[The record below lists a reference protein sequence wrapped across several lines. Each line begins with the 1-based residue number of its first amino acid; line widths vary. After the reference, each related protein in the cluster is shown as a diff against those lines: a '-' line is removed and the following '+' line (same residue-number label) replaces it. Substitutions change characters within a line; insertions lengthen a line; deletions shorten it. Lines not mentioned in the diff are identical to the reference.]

1 MKKFLIALLL
11 AGVAL
16 AGRAQIT
23 PATALSINLGTRNLQ
38 NSQGDAL
45 GFNVPGNWPAVF
57 LSGSSLTFNSGSTLT
72 VNSGATVSGLVS
84 QLVAGSGIT
93 LSPSGGQGVVTVSAS
108 GGLPGGSNTQLQ
120 YNNSGVFGGTSG
132 LTWSGTG
139 LALAASG
146 AISVFDLSN
155 ANVGGDSLIRFTNDQ
170 GARLYSA
177 VLGST
182 FAGTTAGISNNNLAL
197 ITTSQTG
204 GTYPSA
210 LMFGTGNGA
219 PVYLMANNTNYIKLD
234 GAGNT
239 SLPLLTTNGVV
250 TTNSGIGNLAST
262 TSLSGIAVSGAAGS
276 FTTLSA
282 SSTVG
287 GAGFS
292 TLFNSPPP
300 IGQVTPNPGAFT
312 TLSASN
318 TVSGTGFSTYLAS
331 PPAIGATTPN
341 TVAATTVNG
350 LTLTANATG
359 FSVAGGTTS
368 KTLTLNNS
376 LGLSGTDGTTFTFPG
391 ASDTVVTLAAT
402 QTLTNKTLTS
412 PTLTTPALGTPASGV
427 ATNLTGLP
435 LTTGVTGNLPVTNL
449 NSGTSASSTTFWRG
463 DGTWATPASAAGTVT
478 TLSVASANGF
488 AGTVANPTTTPAIT
502 LTATVT
508 GILKGNG
515 TAISAATAGTD
526 YLTPTGSGGGL
537 SGVVYSVAGNSG
549 TVTQDQVTGL
559 SSTGLVKR
567 TSANTLAIAVS
578 NTDYQAPITFGTGVL
593 TALGVNVGT
602 VGAPVINGGVLGT
615 PSSGTVTNLTGTASI
630 NINGTVGATTPN
642 TGAFTTL
649 SASSTVSGTGF
660 STYLASP
667 PAIGGTAP
675 STGAFT
681 TLTATSV
688 NGLTLTA
695 NATGFSVAGGTTS
708 KTLTVSNSL
717 TLAGTDSTTM
727 TFPSTSATIARTDAA
742 NTFTGHQTIEGVT
755 STGATGTGNLVYS
768 ASPTLTT
775 PALGTPSALVLT
787 NATGLP
793 LGGGGTGQTTALAA
807 RNAVNKGD
815 TALTDAATIA
825 TDCATGNVFTM
836 TLITTGRTMGA
847 PTNLAAGATYIWRI
861 KQDATGGRTLT
872 WASAF
877 KWPGGTAPTQTSAA
891 NALDVIS
898 GVSDGTSVFCSFVQ
912 DVR

>member
-642 TGAFTTL
+642 TVAATTL

-675 STGAFT
+675 NTGAFT
-681 TLTATSV
+681 TLSTTGAITPSQTAGIVGTTTNNNANTGSFGEYIESVIPSASEVALTTGVAANITSISLTAGDWEVTGLIMFDV
-688 NGLTLTA
+688 NGTTTFS
-695 NATGFSVAGGTTS
+695 NGFGWA
-708 KTLTVSNSL
+708 
-717 TLAGTDSTTM
+717 ST
-727 TFPSTSATIARTDAA
+727 TSATLPSLDLAVRAHFIW
-742 NTFTGHQTIEGVT
+742 N
-755 STGATGTGNLVYS
+755 GTTLVG
-768 ASPTLTT
+768 T
-775 PALGTPSALVLT
+775 PAISLPVVRFSLSTTTTVYFSAYS
-787 NATGLP
+787 N
-793 LGGGGTGQTTALAA
+793 
-807 RNAVNKGD
+807 
-815 TALTDAATIA
+815 
-825 TDCATGNVFTM
+825 F
-836 TLITTGRTMGA
+836 
-847 PTNLAAGATYIWRI
+847 
-861 KQDATGGRTLT
+861 
-872 WASAF
+872 
-877 KWPGGTAPTQTSAA
+877 
-891 NALDVIS
+891 
-898 GVSDGTSVFCSFVQ
+898 GVSTCKAFGAI
-912 DVR
+912 RARRMR